1 MRKVSKLKSSH
12 CFREKIRN
20 KKKMTKKTKAIFK
33 FVELNQ
39 FLKSNEILKMKKKTI
54 IQKMIMGKIATVEA
68 MEVTVMAVKKKMKIK
83 RISKLFISITIS
95 ETQELKILNSTLS
108 INLLNL
114 GLNKLM
120 MDFMVCFQKLGSIM
134 SLFK

>member
-1 MRKVSKLKSSH
+1 
-12 CFREKIRN
+12 
-20 KKKMTKKTKAIFK
+20 
-33 FVELNQ
+33 
-39 FLKSNEILKMKKKTI
+39 MKKKTI

>member
-1 MRKVSKLKSSH
+1 
-12 CFREKIRN
+12 
-20 KKKMTKKTKAIFK
+20 
-33 FVELNQ
+33 
-39 FLKSNEILKMKKKTI
+39 MKKKTI
-54 IQKMIMGKIATVEA
+54 IQKMIMGKIATVEV